1 MWTVILILAAA
12 GVVSVL
18 VLTKLYVKTPAN
30 MAFIRT
36 GFGGKRVVIDG
47 GALVLPVVQHIQWLS
62 LETFKLEVYKANKEA
77 FITKD
82 RMRVDLGAEFYV
94 KIPPEPLAI
103 ERAARSLGDKSFSA
117 GEIRLLVEEKLV
129 SALRS
134 VAATMDLIQ
143 MHENRRAFAL
153 AVMENLKEP
162 LHEANGLV
170 LEDVSIFHLDQTDRS
185 YLDPGNIFDAE
196 GLRQIAAQVSER
208 SRQRNEIERNTEVAI
223 KRKDVE
229 AVKLK
234 LALEQEREFAEAEQV
249 KEVET
254 YRAQRKA
261 ETEQFKAEQER
272 VAREAE
278 IATRRA
284 VREAE
289 ILEERAVRESEVKR
303 EAYLIGQLQLQEMAQ
318 IEKERAVEEAKR
330 QKEIAIILK
339 ERARID
345 EERHRLEAEALK
357 EQAAQEVVTV
367 AEKLAAQRS
376 KELALIHALRE
387 LEVTAKKSEA
397 MERLASAKMKDGEAE
412 AYAIL
417 KRREA
422 ENALDEK
429 IIQRD
434 VLIELIARAPQIIGE
449 LMAPAKQIES
459 IKVLDINGWRPTG
472 EGPQGFTNSGIGR
485 VIGAFLE
492 AGAALPFLKEFL
504 DFSQV
509 DAGRAIKKLAEQIP
523 GLKEALGP
531 PEAKG

>member
-1 MWTVILILAAA
+1 MWTILIIL
-12 GVVSVL
+12 VVGGGLFVW
-18 VLTKLYVKTPAN
+18 VLTRLYVKTPAN

-36 GFGGKRVVIDG
+36 GLGGKKVVIDG
-47 GALVLPVVQHIQWLS
+47 GALVWPIVQHIQWLS
-62 LETFKLEVYKANKEA
+62 LETFKLEVFKAAKEA

-82 RMRVDLGAEFYV
+82 RMRVDVGAEFYV
-94 KIPPEPLAI
+94 KIPAEPDAI

-117 GEIRLLVEEKLV
+117 EGIKLLVEEKLV

-134 VAATMDLIQ
+134 VAATMELIE
-143 MHENRRAFAL
+143 MHENRRRFAL

-162 LHEANGLV
+162 LREANGLV
-170 LEDVSIFHLDQTDRS
+170 LEDVSLFHLDQTDRS

-223 KRKDVE
+223 KKKDVE

-234 LALEQEREFAEAEQV
+234 LTLDQEREFAEAEQM
-249 KEVET
+249 KAVET
-254 YRAQRKA
+254 YKAQRKA

-272 VAREAE
+272 LAREAE
-278 IATRRA
+278 IGKRRA
-284 VREAE
+284 LREAE
-289 ILEERAVRESEVKR
+289 ILEERTVREAELKR
-303 EAYLIGQLQLQEMAQ
+303 EAYLAGQLQLREMAE

-330 QKEIAIILK
+330 EKEIAVILK
-339 ERARID
+339 ERARLE
-345 EERHRLEAEALK
+345 EERRKLEIEALK
-357 EQAAQEVVTV
+357 EQAAQEVVTI
-367 AEKLAAQRS
+367 AEKLAAQRA

-397 MERLASAKMKDGEAE
+397 MERLALAKMKDGEAE
-412 AYAIL
+412 AYAVL

-434 VLIELIARAPQIIGE
+434 LLLSLIERVPQIVGE

-459 IKVLDINGWRPTG
+459 IKVLDINGFRMDGANG
-472 EGPQGFTNSGIGR
+472 EASGVGR
-485 VIGAFLE
+485 VINSFLS
-492 AGAALPFLKEFL
+492 AGAALPLLKEL
-504 DFSQV
+504 MDFAKV
-509 DAGRAIKKLAEQIP
+509 DPQQLVKKVAEQLP
-523 GLKEALGP
+523 GIKEALGGKG
-531 PEAKG
+531 PER